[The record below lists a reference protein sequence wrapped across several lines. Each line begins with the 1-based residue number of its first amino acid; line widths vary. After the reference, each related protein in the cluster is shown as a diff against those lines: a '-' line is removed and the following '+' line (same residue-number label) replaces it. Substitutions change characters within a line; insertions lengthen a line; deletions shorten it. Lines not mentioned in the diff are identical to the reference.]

1 MLLFWYLIKLLDNQY
16 YRRNVIMKEQA
27 DKVIKQQEIN
37 LKDGTFEETETPVN
51 SSVDAK
57 SAMDN
62 VLLSILNFASKP
74 WHKALST
81 LTFNNKFSV
90 ITLLLFFVA
99 GFLPAIKLFSE
110 SQSLYELIEASN
122 FQIMILLVAAL
133 YAMGVKRSISKVA
146 SIILVLI
153 IFYNINEAHEM
164 AASFVGSNR
173 SFLNENTLN
182 MILESMRYGLV
193 IWLISLVSI
202 MILSVLP
209 FYTTNTQLWPTL
221 VEIFNTQSTSTV
233 NVKEFTGR
241 VNDNIQSAV
250 KKGHQSIEQMNTPSN
265 QEKLAKL
272 QTLSMQKKSLIGIAA
287 IGIVVFIPMMFSG
300 NTAPS
305 TSDIEKVFA
314 QEVARDSG
322 FFNGQVSD
330 VDVKHCEEISGR
342 KLPTFN
348 CTVEGTISLDMG
360 ALGSLF
366 GGSSKAS
373 ESFSDE
379 FILVHGTDGW
389 FAGE

>member
-1 MLLFWYLIKLLDNQY
+1 
-16 YRRNVIMKEQA
+16 MKEQA

-37 LKDGTFEETETPVN
+37 LQDGTFEETETPLN
-51 SSVDAK
+51 SSGDVK

-122 FQIMILLVAAL
+122 FQIMILFVAAL

-209 FYTTNTQLWPTL
+209 FYKTNTQLWPTL

-233 NVKEFTGR
+233 NVKEFTDR

-287 IGIVVFIPMMFSG
+287 IGIVVFIPMMFSS

-305 TSDIEKVFA
+305 TSDIEKIFA
-314 QEVARDSG
+314 QEVAKGSG
-322 FFNGQVSD
+322 VFNGQVSD
-330 VDVKHCEEISGR
+330 VDVKHCEEISDR

-366 GGSSKAS
+366 GGSSKKS

-379 FILVHGTDGW
+379 FIFVHGTNGW